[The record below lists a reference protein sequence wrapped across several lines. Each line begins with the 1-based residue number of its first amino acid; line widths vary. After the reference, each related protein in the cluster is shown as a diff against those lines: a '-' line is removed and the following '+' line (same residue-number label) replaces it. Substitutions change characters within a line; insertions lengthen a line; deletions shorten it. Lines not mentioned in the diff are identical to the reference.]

1 MRERSR
7 QRSGESHSWQREGR
21 VQRPEN
27 SKDMCPLAGRSCK
40 DQHPA
45 CLSPALL
52 PQLWREEAP
61 VAWAVMLRVAE
72 RLTNDTWRT
81 LSVSLGCSGLPRS
94 RCCLLPQSN
103 LKKLWKTLKETGTV
117 DRLTCLLRNV
127 YAGQEAKVRTLYGTT
142 DWFKIGE
149 GVQEGCL
156 LSLCLLIYIQSTLCE
171 ILGWMSYKLE
181 SRLLGEI
188 STTSDM
194 QTIPL

>member
-1 MRERSR
+1 MREQSR

-117 DRLTCLLRNV
+117 DHLTCLLRNV

-142 DWFKIGE
+142 DWFKMRKE
-149 GVQEGCL
+149 YDKAVYCHP
-156 LSLCLLIYIQSTLCE
+156 IYLTYI
-171 ILGWMSYKLE
+171 
-181 SRLLGEI
+181 
-188 STTSDM
+188 
-194 QTIPL
+194 